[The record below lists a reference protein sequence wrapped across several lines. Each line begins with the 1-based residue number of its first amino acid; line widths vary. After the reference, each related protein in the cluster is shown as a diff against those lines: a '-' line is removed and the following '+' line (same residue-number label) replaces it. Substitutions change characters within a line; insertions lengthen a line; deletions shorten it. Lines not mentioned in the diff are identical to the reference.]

1 MKYFTFL
8 IYTLIFITITIP
20 VGIIIFDFFD
30 IRFDVYG
37 SYLLWFIA
45 LALFN
50 ALLPY
55 QVKDI
60 YANDPTAGGKS
71 KENIVKN
78 IITATSQT
86 KSAAPAPVP
95 KPAPKPA
102 PAPVPKPVPKPA
114 PAPKPAAAP
123 VPKPAPKPAPAPV
136 PNPAAKSAPKQKNNP
151 YDPTKYKS
159 PTSTPSGFFSNV
171 MF

>member
-20 VGIIIFDFFD
+20 VGIVIFDFFD

-78 IITATSQT
+78 IITATSQS
-86 KSAAPAPVP
+86 KSAASVVKPAAAPKPVP
-95 KPAPKPA
+95 AYKPAAAHVVKPAATPVVKPA
-102 PAPVPKPVPKPA
+102 PAPIPKPVPA
-114 PAPKPAAAP
+114 PIPKP
-123 VPKPAPKPAPAPV
+123 VP
-136 PNPAAKSAPKQKNNP
+136 APKQKNKP
-151 YDPTKYKS
+151 YDPTKDKS

>member
-86 KSAAPAPVP
+86 KSTAPAPVP

-102 PAPVPKPVPKPA
+102 PAPVPNPVPKPA
-114 PAPKPAAAP
+114 PAPVPKPAPAP
-123 VPKPAPKPAPAPV
+123 VPKPAPK
-136 PNPAAKSAPKQKNNP
+136 QKNKP
-151 YDPTKYKS
+151 YDPTKDKS